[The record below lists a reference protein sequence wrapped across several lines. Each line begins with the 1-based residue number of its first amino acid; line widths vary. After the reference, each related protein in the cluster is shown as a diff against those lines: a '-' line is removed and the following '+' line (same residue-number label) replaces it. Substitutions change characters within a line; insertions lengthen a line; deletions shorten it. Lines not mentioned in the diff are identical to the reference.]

1 MISIYKLYSPS
12 NPHLIYIGSTQQLIN
27 DRKRSHKNDA
37 KSFIHH
43 GNKFRSGCRLI
54 MKDDCEI
61 IELEKCEKKDRE
73 KREQIY
79 MIIAK
84 LMYKKNCINYR
95 WAIPL
100 SDSFH
105 TRRYMEKRLLD
116 DPIAFKKWK
125 SDNDKKYREGP
136 KRESILERKKLY
148 HSNNK
153 EEINRKRRERAKQ
166 KILCECGRKVSI
178 SSMGRHLK
186 SKNHNLNI

>member
-12 NPHLIYIGSTQQLIN
+12 NPHLIYIGSTKNKLN
-27 DRKRSHKNDA
+27 YRKQHHKQDA
-37 KSFIHH
+37 KSFIYK
-43 GNKFRSGCRLI
+43 GDKFRSGCRLI

-61 IELEKCEKKDRE
+61 IGLELCEEKDRE

-79 MIIAK
+79 IIIAK
-84 LMYKKNCINYR
+84 LMYKKNCINQR

-100 SDSFH
+100 SATFH
-105 TRRYMEKRLLD
+105 TRRYIEKRLLD

-136 KRESILERKKLY
+136 HRESILEKKKLF

-153 EEINRKRRERAKQ
+153 EEINRKRRERAKEM
-166 KILCECGRKVSI
+166 ILCGCGKRVSI

-186 SKNHNLNI
+186 SKIHILNI